1 MGTRN
6 ILHMIS
12 PTKHV
17 SPFDVNMAL
26 DAGFDNVVPYDEVTA
41 DEVVP
46 LIQDAMFSR
55 APDDAKRTGAFLG
68 GKDALLALDMLDAAR
83 GAMFPPFQFS
93 VFADPAGS
101 FTTAAAMVACALKAL
116 AAQSLSLDGLRVA
129 VYGGTGVVGF
139 ASGVIAGLEGADV
152 QLVGY
157 DGPDRVRAA
166 ADQANA
172 RFGVTIG
179 FADGSND
186 DKNTAIAAE
195 ADVIFAAGRA
205 GVQILDEAQLGAAGK
220 LKVAADVNA
229 VPPSGIAGIDAQ
241 SDGAPIAGTSATGI
255 GPFAVGN
262 IKYKTQ
268 AGLFRRMIEE
278 DEPLFLDFRDAFTL
292 AKDLAG

>member
-26 DAGFDNVVPYDEVTA
+26 DAGFDNVMPYDEVTR

-101 FTTAAAMVACALKAL
+101 FTTAAAMVACALKVL

-166 ADQANA
+166 AEQANE

-179 FADGSND
+179 YADGSSD
-186 DKNTAIAAE
+186 AKNTAVAAE

-205 GVQILDEAQLGAAGK
+205 GVQILDEAQLGKAEK

-241 SDGAPIAGTSATGI
+241 SDSAPIAGTEAVGI

-278 DEPLFLDFRDAFTL
+278 DEPLFLDFRDAFAL